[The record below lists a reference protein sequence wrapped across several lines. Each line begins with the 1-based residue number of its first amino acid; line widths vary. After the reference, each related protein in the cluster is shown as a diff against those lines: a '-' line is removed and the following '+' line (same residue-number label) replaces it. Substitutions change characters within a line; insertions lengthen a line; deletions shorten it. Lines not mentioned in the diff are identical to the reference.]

1 MKKRILAYLLSAI
14 LVVGLVPATAWA
26 EELPQQQ
33 VVGEQQNDA
42 EGEENSE
49 GDNIDDASDDANTD
63 TVVPEG
69 DANGEG
75 SDDSTVDGVEDTT
88 ESTNDVTDEGFD
100 DVTDEDANA
109 EVVAPEEES
118 IEQYALEDRATVEV
132 STEDELN
139 TQIQAGTELI
149 MLADDIVLENE
160 LRIDKPVTIDGGNQY
175 TIIGYIQLQDGTL
188 QNVTI
193 QPNMKKFNNSFFRIG
208 STEQHTIK
216 MENVTAI
223 YDVHERA
230 GGSASTL
237 SGNNAEIIINNCLFT
252 NEANNVSDILNA
264 SEWSYGI
271 FINGQDTNGSITFTN
286 NEFNGAFR
294 TMLPNING
302 EVVIQDNKF
311 INTVYSVADGPT
323 SGSQAEATCITS
335 ADEDAHDFTIT
346 DNIFDNAGAFM
357 FQRTTNVKMQDNIF
371 KFDKFEHYIQTWNA
385 KGTLDLANNT
395 FEMGKNHLVS
405 VDDTSAPIV
414 YPEGQRVVA
423 FYAWA
428 HTSKDNRPP
437 DYYTYQYA
445 YNADGSKTYYPAS
458 EVALNAFIHPAQA
471 DHGVDAKD
479 SVVLDSNIE
488 LKETI
493 TIDKD
498 VTIDL
503 NGKTI
508 TGKNVR
514 ALHVTDG
521 TLKLTGEGTVETI
534 GTVDPSSSVIRVGD
548 NTVNNEP
555 KLIIDKDVTI
565 NAPVTY
571 GVTVFGKSNQE
582 ATINGTIKAD
592 SMPAL
597 SGNGS
602 SGLGS
607 TNITIGSTAV
617 LESEESVAIY
627 HPQNG
632 TLNIN
637 GGTITGKGGIEAKAG
652 TINISDDA
660 VIKATGK
667 PNSSPNSDGPSTG
680 GYAVAVVNTASGY
693 EGAPKVNITSGK
705 VDGAVKVI
713 DDVESPEESR
723 KGDIDITG
731 GTFTESV
738 KEYVNDNLKFELQN
752 GSGNDAE
759 FTYYPTLDAA
769 KEEAKE
775 GAVITDVTVTP
786 DAETVTVTVKYHNGE
801 EDTISEIVKGGKIY
815 SLDTPTKSRY
825 RFRGWTVGDSYIS
838 FPYEVE
844 DSVTIEAA
852 WKKKSSSSGS
862 SSSSQEYKV
871 IIADNIE
878 NGKVKVDP
886 TKAEKGD
893 KVTITV
899 TPNKGYEIN
908 KVYAKDADGD
918 KLELKDKGDGEY
930 TFTMPDSK
938 VEVKATFVK
947 AEEEKPAEPEE
958 ISAAEK
964 IVLTVNEKAAMV
976 FGNVVVNDVAPI
988 IRNDR
993 TMLPIRFVAKNLG
1006 AEVTWDAQFQ
1016 KVSITKDDLKIEI
1029 IIGSPVAFVN
1039 GENVTLDS
1047 PAFIEN
1053 SRTYLPLR
1061 FVAEN
1066 LGATVLWDAKAQEVT
1081 IVPEKA
1087 AETK

>member
-1 MKKRILAYLLSAI
+1 MSAT

-26 EELPQQQ
+26 EELPQQPDGA
-33 VVGEQQNDA
+33 VVEEQQNDA
-42 EGEENSE
+42 EGGAVAPEVNPEETPE
-49 GDNIDDASDDANTD
+49 TAPEDVP
-63 TVVPEG
+63 VVPEG

-75 SDDSTVDGVEDTT
+75 SNDSTVDGAEGTT
-88 ESTNDVTDEGFD
+88 EDADSEGANGEDGAVPEEDKAVPEEKPEQVPMMTLAEAEPVATDDVAMIGEDSYKTLAAAIAAVPEDGTETTITLTQEKVTADSQIEVTGNKNIIIDLAKNTLDITLDVSFLKIKNGASVTFQNGTITAKKYNINTPTGVICVEAKSSVMLDNVTVETTGAALYPNGNAATVSVTDSTIKGGAYAVATNAASDNNHNVQIKLKNSSFEALSAVFVNIPCTLEMQNCDVVGEMHGVVVRGGTATITGGTIAMNYKDDDAEEMAHYFDNKDWLDGNTVNLAALTMGNKHKISYQYATNVTLDGVTLSSEGKYADLFPA
-100 DVTDEDANA
+100 VYAWANA
-109 EVVAPEEES
+109 
-118 IEQYALEDRATVEV
+118 D
-132 STEDELN
+132 
-139 TQIQAGTELI
+139 
-149 MLADDIVLENE
+149 AD
-160 LRIDKPVTIDGGNQY
+160 KGVTFDQ
-175 TIIGYIQLQDGTL
+175 
-188 QNVTI
+188 
-193 QPNMKKFNNSFFRIG
+193 K
-208 STEQHTIK
+208 
-216 MENVTAI
+216 
-223 YDVHERA
+223 
-230 GGSASTL
+230 
-237 SGNNAEIIINNCLFT
+237 NCT
-252 NEANNVSDILNA
+252 
-264 SEWSYGI
+264 
-271 FINGQDTNGSITFTN
+271 
-286 NEFNGAFR
+286 FNGAVIFGNGGN
-294 TMLPNING
+294 NISAPVVEMNG
-302 EVVIQDNKF
+302 KK
-311 INTVYSVADGPT
+311 YST
-323 SGSQAEATCITS
+323 LEQA
-335 ADEDAHDFTIT
+335 
-346 DNIFDNAGAFM
+346 
-357 FQRTTNVKMQDNIF
+357 VK
-371 KFDKFEHYIQTWNA
+371 EA
-385 KGTLDLANNT
+385 KG
-395 FEMGKNHLVS
+395 G
-405 VDDTSAPIV
+405 
-414 YPEGQRVVA
+414 
-423 FYAWA
+423 
-428 HTSKDNRPP
+428 
-437 DYYTYQYA
+437 
-445 YNADGSKTYYPAS
+445 
-458 EVALNAFIHPAQA
+458 
-471 DHGVDAKD
+471 
-479 SVVLDSNIE
+479 
-488 LKETI
+488 ETI
-493 TIDKD
+493 TLLQD
-498 VTIDL
+498 VTLTETIKTDKNLTINL

-565 NAPVTY
+565 NAPATY

-617 LESEESVAIY
+617 LESEDSVAIY
-627 HPQNG
+627 HPQKG

-652 TINISDDA
+652 TINISGDA
-660 VIKATGK
+660 KIEATGK
-667 PNSSPNSDGPSTG
+667 PKHNANGNGPSTE
-680 GYAVAVVNTASGY
+680 GYAISVVNTSSGYEGNPKVNVESGKVVGDVAVVND
-693 EGAPKVNITSGK
+693 
-705 VDGAVKVI
+705 VDPTP
-713 DDVESPEESR
+713 DR
-723 KGDIDITG
+723 KGDIEITG
-731 GTFTESV
+731 GTFSESV
-738 KEYVNDNLKFELQN
+738 KEYVNDNFKFELQN

-786 DAETVTVTVKYHNGE
+786 DAEKVTVTIKYHNGE

-871 IIADNIE
+871 TIADGIE

-958 ISAAEK
+958 IPAAEK
-964 IVLTVNEKAAMV
+964 IVLTVNERAAMV
-976 FGNVVVNDVAPI
+976 FGEAVVNDVAPI